1 MSLSETVRR
10 TQTERAAQATKITD
24 TAERESR
31 ALTFTER
38 AEHDAVLR
46 DVTELGA
53 RVRELE
59 ADEVSA
65 TRAAQHRLE
74 TGDLLPEQRT
84 GPSGWRVGAEA
95 STYNRSGDS
104 PSFVLDLYNSR
115 QGDYEAAKRLQRNQ
129 SEREMQTRA
138 LGNSGATG
146 GSGGEWAPPGWLI
159 DDAVMIARAG
169 RVAADR
175 MVKNPLPSGV
185 STINI
190 PRMNTGSTT
199 GVQTTQNSLVASAD
213 PTTSYLSSGIT
224 TIAGSNVLSLQ
235 LVQQSA
241 GAGFDKIVLMDLAAD
256 LARSVDKQVLSGI
269 GTGGQVLGLLNV
281 PGIQQIAYTQAT
293 PSVTGAGGFYSK
305 VNQGIAAVS
314 SARFLPPDAILMT
327 PARWSWVAAS
337 FDSTGRPLVSPS
349 GPAYNQVAE
358 ASIVVAQG
366 SVGQMAGLPV
376 FTDANLPL
384 NGTSQDPVVV
394 ARFAD
399 LYLWESD
406 VTLATFDATYAGSL
420 GLLVRAHG
428 YLAAIMSRQPSSIA
442 VIQGTGTAP
451 PSF

>member
-1 MSLSETVRR
+1 MTFTIDSIAQRR
-10 TQTERAAQATKITD
+10 DDCATRAAGLVD
-24 TAERESR
+24 TAERERRS
-31 ALTFTER
+31 LTTVER
-38 AEHDAVLR
+38 AEHDGLLADVTALGSRVEELR
-46 DVTELGA
+46 DAEG
-53 RVRELE
+53 
-59 ADEVSA
+59 SA
-65 TRAAQHRLE
+65 TRAARARLE
-74 TGDLLPEQRT
+74 TGEGLGEQRT
-84 GPSGWRVGAEA
+84 GPRITGIREA
-95 STYNRSGDS
+95 PTYTPSPSS
-104 PSFVLDLYNSR
+104 PSFVADLYRSR

-129 SEREMQTRA
+129 AERETQTRA
-138 LGNSGATG
+138 LGNSGAVG
-146 GSGGEWAPPGWLI
+146 GSGGEWSPPAWFI
-159 DDAVMIARAG
+159 DEAVMVARAG

-185 STINI
+185 STVNI
-190 PRMNTGSTT
+190 PRMNTGAATT
-199 GVQTTQNSLVASAD
+199 VQTTQNTAVASVD

-256 LARSVDKQVLSGI
+256 LARSVDKQVLSGT

-281 PGIQQIAYTQAT
+281 PGLQQIAYTQAT

-349 GPAYNQVAE
+349 GPAYNQVAD
-358 ASIVVAQG
+358 ASTVAAQG
-366 SVGQMAGLPV
+366 PVGQMAGLPV

-384 NGTSQDPVVV
+384 NGTSQDPVIV

-442 VIQGTGTAP
+442 VIQGTGTAVP
-451 PSF
+451 VF